1 MAGRNR
7 DGRRDRRCFVV
18 GRIKGDVRILTLF
31 ANGLSAPLAR
41 FRTIAAKLRERGGHH
56 AIRAACRI
64 ERAIEEES
72 PARR

>member
-1 MAGRNR
+1 MYLKFPNR
-7 DGRRDRRCFVV
+7 QFAEVRAVV
-18 GRIKGDVRILTLF
+18 KGDEPGVTLF
-31 ANGLSAPLAR
+31 GNGLSAPLAR